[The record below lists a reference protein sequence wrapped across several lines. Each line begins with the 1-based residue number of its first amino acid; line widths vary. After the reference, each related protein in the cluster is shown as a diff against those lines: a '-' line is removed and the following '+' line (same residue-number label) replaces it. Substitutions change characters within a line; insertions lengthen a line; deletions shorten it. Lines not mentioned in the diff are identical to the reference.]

1 MTSPPSSSITPTFGE
16 LRVVWPAGALLGEG
30 LCWSPARQAIYWVDI
45 LGQTLMRQDMRTG
58 ERRTWSF
65 DENISAVAERARHP
79 GLIVSLRR
87 AIAFFDPDTG
97 ALQRLP
103 EAEPQWPGNRFNDGK
118 CDAQGRFWAGTMD
131 FACRAPTGSLY
142 RVTAGPPLPHIECAW
157 DARFPVTNGPA
168 WSADGR
174 TLWLNDTARGAVH
187 ALDCDLATGRV
198 SRPRRWL
205 QLAAG
210 QGLPDGMTTDAQ
222 RAAVDRALG
231 RRLCDLPCAGR
242 WPGAGPHRAADG
254 ARHQC
259 RLRRTGPAHAVHQ
272 HGGHRAQ
279 CGRTAGAADGGRVV
293 RGGDRRHRTCRTP
306 VRGLMMAVPRHR
318 TRHPIA

>member
-210 QGLPDGMTTDAQ
+210 QGLPDGMTTDEQGRLWIAHWGGACVTCHAPDDGRELARIALPTAHVTNAAFGGPDLHTLFISTAATELSAAERQAQ
-222 RAAVDRALG
+222 
-231 RRLCDLPCAGR
+231 PM
-242 WPGAGPHRAADG
+242 
-254 ARHQC
+254 
-259 RLRRTGPAHAVHQ
+259 
-272 HGGHRAQ
+272 
-279 CGRTAGAADGGRVV
+279 AGALFAVETDATGLAA
-293 RGGDRRHRTCRTP
+293 HRFA
-306 VRGLMMAVPRHR
+306 G
-318 TRHPIA
+318 